1 MSDQPVFAVV
11 YNESINVPGDEESR
25 RRPGHGY
32 PEYTHTSKVF
42 HQFDDEAAFRAWV
55 GLEMARTYPRAFQ
68 AYQCQ
73 PIPVNVEVKINI
85 GIPT

>member
-1 MSDQPVFAVV
+1 MSTQTVFAVV
-11 YNESINVPGDEESR
+11 YAESINVPGDEESQ

-32 PEYTHTSKVF
+32 PAYTHTSKVF
-42 HQFDDEAAFRAWV
+42 HQFPDEEAFRAWV
-55 GLEMARTYPRAFQ
+55 VLEMARTHPRTFQ

-73 PIPVNVEVKINI
+73 PIPINVEVKINI